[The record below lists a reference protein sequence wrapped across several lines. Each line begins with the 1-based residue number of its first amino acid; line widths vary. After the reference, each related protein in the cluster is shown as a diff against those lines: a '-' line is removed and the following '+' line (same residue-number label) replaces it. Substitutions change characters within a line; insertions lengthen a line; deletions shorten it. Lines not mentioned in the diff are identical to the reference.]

1 MKIYII
7 LTLIAL
13 TLAEEWK
20 LKTVEEWKQ
29 IYMTCDQRH
38 QVAEEFYQKSRTE
51 KYPPKEVFEV
61 VLCTMRSMEVWSDT
75 EGFSVDKMM
84 IALDSAATQ
93 ENVDKKFIRDSLESC
108 ADKNT
113 EGSTPLDWAYRCFK
127 CFKDNEKFF
136 KVLREAR
143 FFDEQSSDYVDSKE

>member
-7 LTLIAL
+7 LALVAL
-13 TLAEEWK
+13 TSAAEWK
-20 LKTVEEWKQ
+20 RKTMDEWSQ
-29 IYMTCDQRH
+29 IHRACDQRYK
-38 QVAEEFYQKSRTE
+38 VSEELIEKAKVE

-61 VLCTMRSMEVWSDT
+61 ALCVLRDSEVWNDAT
-75 EGFSVDKMM
+75 GFSVDRLM
-84 IALDSAATQ
+84 ISMNTVATRG
-93 ENVDKKFIRDSLESC
+93 NINKKFLRDTLESC
-108 ADKNT
+108 ADNNSD
-113 EGSTPLDWAYRCFK
+113 GSTPLDWAYRCFK